1 MKENFVKKEFNLV
14 FGLNFR
20 KNLYS
25 ISKIFL
31 VSLIIIFFNT
41 SFSEAAKKKD
51 EPGTW
56 DLKEKYKEATEENYR
71 LYDR

>member
-1 MKENFVKKEFNLV
+1 MTNREK
-14 FGLNFR
+14 LN
-20 KNLYS
+20 
-25 ISKIFL
+25 
-31 VSLIIIFFNT
+31 SLIEE
-41 SFSEAAKKKD
+41 SAKKKD